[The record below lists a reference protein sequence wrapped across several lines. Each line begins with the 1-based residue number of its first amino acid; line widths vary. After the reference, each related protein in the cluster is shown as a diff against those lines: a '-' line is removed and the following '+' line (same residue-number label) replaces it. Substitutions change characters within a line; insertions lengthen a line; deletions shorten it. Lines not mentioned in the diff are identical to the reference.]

1 MIESFV
7 IMGHTVK
14 VRYGRVPKEAWAWW
28 RPDEKEIV
36 VSPRIKKMPESHLHH
51 TLCHEVTHAVL
62 DTIGREDLSQDEA
75 FVDLLSNALYQVL
88 TTVKPA
94 STLPLLRVE

>member
-1 MIESFV
+1 VIESFE
-7 IMGHTVK
+7 IMGHTIR

-36 VSPRIKKMPESHLHH
+36 VSPRIKKMPQSHFWH

-62 DTIGREDLSQDEA
+62 DTIGREDLSTDEA
-75 FVDLLSNALYQVL
+75 FVDLLSNAIYQVL
-88 TTVKPA
+88 TTAKPA
-94 STLPLLRVE
+94 STFQSPPA